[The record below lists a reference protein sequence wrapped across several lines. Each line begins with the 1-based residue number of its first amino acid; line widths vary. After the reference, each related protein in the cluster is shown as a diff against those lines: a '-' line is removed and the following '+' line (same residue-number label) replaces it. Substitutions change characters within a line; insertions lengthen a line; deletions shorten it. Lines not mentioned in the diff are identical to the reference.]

1 MMNLKNRVIFF
12 QIKDVKSKLI
22 KLVQTAM
29 HHFEKKEKLLIQVL
43 DEASLNYVDELLWK
57 VPVEGFL
64 PHVVSEKQIDD
75 FIVITKTQE
84 NLNKSPYLFNLSQ
97 EIIDLDTSYKVI
109 YDFDDYTSP
118 KKQEKSKKRFQ
129 VYRQAGLKIES
140 Q

>member
-12 QIKDVKSKLI
+12 QIKNVKAKLI

-29 HHFEKKEKLLIQVL
+29 HHFEKKEKLLIQVS

-57 VPVEGFL
+57 VPIEGFL
-64 PHVVSEKQIDD
+64 PHIVSEKSVDD
-75 FIVITKTQE
+75 FIVITKTQG

-97 EIIDLDTSYKVI
+97 EIIDLDISYKII

-118 KKQEKSKKRFQ
+118 KKQEKSKKRFEI
-129 VYRQAGLKIES
+129 YRQAGLKIES

>member
-12 QIKDVKSKLI
+12 QIKNVKTKLI

-29 HHFEKKEKLLIQVL
+29 HHFEKKEKLLIQVS

-57 VPVEGFL
+57 VPIEGFL
-64 PHVVSEKQIDD
+64 PHIVSEKSVDD

-97 EIIDLDTSYKVI
+97 EIIDLDISYKII
-109 YDFDDYTSP
+109 YDFDDYTSS
-118 KKQEKSKKRFQ
+118 KKQEKSKKRFEI
-129 VYRQAGLKIES
+129 YRQAGLKIES

>member
-12 QIKDVKSKLI
+12 QIKNVKAKLI

-29 HHFEKKEKLLIQVL
+29 HHFEKKEKLLIQVS

-57 VPVEGFL
+57 VPIEGFL
-64 PHVVSEKQIDD
+64 PHVVSEKSVDD

-97 EIIDLDTSYKVI
+97 EIIDLDTSYKII
-109 YDFDDYTSP
+109 YDFDDYTSS
-118 KKQEKSKKRFQ
+118 KKQEKSKKRFE
-129 VYRQAGLKIES
+129 VYRQAGFKIES
-140 Q
+140 S